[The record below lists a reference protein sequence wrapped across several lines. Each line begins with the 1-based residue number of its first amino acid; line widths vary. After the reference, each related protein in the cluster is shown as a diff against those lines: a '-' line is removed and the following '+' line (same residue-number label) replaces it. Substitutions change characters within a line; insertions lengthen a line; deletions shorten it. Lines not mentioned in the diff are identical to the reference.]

1 MKTISFLFALV
12 LLVIQSQAQELYFT
26 RNGKISFFSKTPL
39 ENIDAVNNEVFSL
52 INTKKGEIAFAV
64 LVKSFKFERALME
77 EHFNENY
84 MESGKYPKSN
94 FSGAITNLSSI
105 KFSKDGSY
113 PVEVEGNLTMHGI
126 EKKIKGSGTFVI
138 SAGKILATSTFTIA
152 LSDFNIQIPTLVA
165 DKISKTVDINVECNY
180 APKQN

>member
-1 MKTISFLFALV
+1 MKKLVFFLAVILV
-12 LLVIQSQAQELYFT
+12 TMDTNAQELYFT
-26 RNGKISFFSKTPL
+26 RNGKVSFFSKTPL
-39 ENIDAVNNEVFSL
+39 ENIDGVNNEVFSL

-94 FSGAITNLSSI
+94 FSGTITNLSSI
-105 KFSKDGSY
+105 KFTKDGSY
-113 PVEVEGNLTMHGI
+113 SVEVEGNLTMHGI

-138 SAGKILATSTFTIA
+138 SAGKIAATSKFTIA

-165 DKISKTVDINVECNY
+165 DKISKTIDINVECNY
-180 APKQN
+180 TPK